1 MSESIIKT
9 NSQGSVFEIIMNR
22 PDRLNAMYLDLFD
35 GLLLALQEAN
45 NDKYRSIIIKATG
58 NAFSVGG
65 DIRAFSEIA
74 QSGKEIPER
83 GPDLLHKVMQE
94 IRLIEKPV
102 IASIQ
107 GACAGA
113 GLSLVLC
120 SDLAI
125 ASDNA
130 KFNLAYAGI
139 GLSPDGGSTYFL
151 PRHVGLKRA
160 TEILLTGKTM
170 SANEACDLGLINR
183 VVPHNEL
190 IDQTL
195 QIATMLAMG
204 PTAAFAK
211 MKKLLYHTFDNT
223 LENHLMLESKYF
235 SQSSMTADF
244 KEGLTAFL
252 EKRPPMFEGK

>member
-1 MSESIIKT
+1 MSDSIVKT
-9 NSQGSVFEIIMNR
+9 ENKNNVFIISMNR
-22 PDRLNAMYLDLFD
+22 PDRLNAMYMDLFEQM
-35 GLLLALQEAN
+35 LQALKEAESAE
-45 NDKYRSIIIKATG
+45 YRSVIIRGEGK
-58 NAFSVGG
+58 AFSVGG
-65 DIRAFSEIA
+65 DIRAFSEVA

-83 GPDLLHKVMQE
+83 GPDLLHEVMMK
-94 IRLIEKPV
+94 IRKLEKPV

-125 ASDNA
+125 AADNA

-151 PRHVGLKRA
+151 PRHVGLKNA

-170 SANEACDLGLINR
+170 TAEKAKDLGLINR
-183 VVPHNEL
+183 VVKEEEL
-190 IDQTL
+190 IEQTE
-195 QIATMLAMG
+195 QIAMMLAMG
-204 PTAAFAK
+204 PTAAFTK
-211 MKKLLYHTFDNT
+211 MKKLLYVTFDNT
-223 LENHLMLESKYF
+223 LENQLMLESKYF
-235 SQSSMTADF
+235 SQSSMSEDF

-252 EKRPPMFEGK
+252 EKRPPMFQGK